1 MDYLKGLNVIILSLL
16 LILTGCF
23 GMLSNDEEDSVEAQ
37 TTDENT
43 TLTATL
49 TAQDIADAMI
59 LASNSP
65 PKVSIKTFDFP
76 IEDWEDT
83 ELFKNNWLYSGFFAC
98 LEDPED
104 LENEDGTHIGYTL
117 EEQRQS
123 LAESASEI
131 GDRHLA
137 NMIELGDCV
146 LYFDFVSVDPD
157 GDSMTK
163 GIDTDF
169 DGIIDIPVSVNDGMV
184 IAGVDNSTNKEIF
197 NGLMSSS
204 CEQIDVAFIAIDEH
218 GASTAE
224 FMHFLGM
231 ESCEVEDDDDDD
243 DGVYMSLH
251 SFSGQDAPGSDGAV
265 IMTMVSGY
273 DLSWT
278 SITIKASVDGAAS
291 STVPACDETTTENC
305 WTSTDTGDPTAWNVG
320 EAITVD
326 TSCTGVCTVTINV
339 LNNRE
344 GTTLDTTIIDVE

>member
-23 GMLSNDEEDSVEAQ
+23 GMLSDDEEDSVEAQ
-37 TTDENT
+37 NPDDTTT
-43 TLTATL
+43 VTATL

-65 PKVSIKTFDFP
+65 PKVSVKTFDFT

-83 ELFKNNWLYSGFFAC
+83 ELFRNNWLYSGFFNC
-98 LEDPED
+98 LDDPES
-104 LENEDGTHIGYTL
+104 LQNEDGTHIGYTL
-117 EEQRQS
+117 EEQRES
-123 LAESASEI
+123 VAESASDI

-169 DGIIDIPVSVNDGMV
+169 DGIIDIPITPNDGMV
-184 IAGVDNSTNKEIF
+184 LVGVDNSTNKDVF
-197 NGLMSSS
+197 NGLMASS

-224 FMHFLGM
+224 FMHFLG
-231 ESCEVEDDDDDD
+231 VETCDDDEFV
-243 DGVYMSLH
+243 GATEGGIGEW
-251 SFSGQDAPGSDGAV
+251 SFSGIDDIGSGDGSV
-265 IMTMVSGY
+265 IVTLDDGGEWPLNAFVIDVS
-273 DLSWT
+273 
-278 SITIKASVDGAAS
+278 IDGAAS
-291 STVPACDETTTENC
+291 MTVTPCPSIGSDNCISAYSDWWNNGESITIDTECDGLCTIVVNIM
-305 WTSTDTGDPTAWNVG
+305 DADDG
-320 EAITVD
+320 TVL
-326 TSCTGVCTVTINV
+326 GTVTI
-339 LNNRE
+339 
-344 GTTLDTTIIDVE
+344 DTE